1 MDLEIIRPL
10 LEDLKNPEES
20 VRLRATEKLW
30 QIWFRQRGMLGLE
43 AIQNANSFLQAGKV
57 EKAETILKQL
67 IEELPDFAEAWNR
80 RAVLYYSI
88 GEYKKAIKD
97 CQMVIKLNPV
107 HFGAFHGLG
116 LCHAALGQYREAIQA
131 FRQALE
137 IQPYAIENQRLIL
150 ECTARLS

>member
-1 MDLEIIRPL
+1 MDLEIIKPL
-10 LEDLKNPEES
+10 LEDLKNPEEE

-30 QIWFRQRGMLGLE
+30 QIWFRQRGMAGLE
-43 AIQNANSFLQAGKV
+43 AIQYSNSLLKTGQV
-57 EKAETILKQL
+57 EKAELILSQL
-67 IEELPDFAEAWNR
+67 IDDLPDFAEAWNR

-97 CQMVIKLNPV
+97 CLVVVKLNPF

-116 LCHAALGQYREAIQA
+116 LCYAALGQYKEAIRA

-150 ECTARLS
+150 ECTAKLS

>member
-1 MDLEIIRPL
+1 MDLEIIKPL
-10 LEDLKNPEES
+10 LKDLKNPEEE
-20 VRLRATEKLW
+20 VRLRATEQLW
-30 QIWFRQRGMLGLE
+30 QIWFRQRGMAGLE
-43 AIQNANSFLQAGKV
+43 AIQYSNSFFKKGQV
-57 EKAETILKQL
+57 EKAEIILNQL
-67 IEELPDFAEAWNR
+67 IEDLPDFAEAWNR

-97 CQMVIKLNPV
+97 CQVVVKLNPF

-116 LCHAALGQYREAIQA
+116 LCYAALGQYKEAIHA

-150 ECTARLS
+150 ECTAKLS

>member
-1 MDLEIIRPL
+1 MDLEIIKPL
-10 LEDLKNPEES
+10 LEDLKNPNEE
-20 VRLRATEKLW
+20 VRTRATEKLW
-30 QIWFRQRGMLGLE
+30 QIWFRQRGMAGLQ
-43 AIQNANSFLQAGKV
+43 AIQYSNSFFKTGEV
-57 EKAETILKQL
+57 EKAEFILNEL
-67 IEELPDFAEAWNR
+67 IEDLPDFAEAWNR

-97 CQMVIKLNPV
+97 CQVVIKLNPF

-116 LCHAALGQYREAIQA
+116 LCYAALGQYKEAIYA

-150 ECTARLS
+150 ECTAKLS